1 MSEYVPEGALLPS
14 GINVDETAAYFGIT
28 DSSKIL
34 VEMENVN
41 RHTSLTM
48 VLNKI
53 SDLLLTDTFDLDSGS
68 NRLQVETGE
77 IYYILTG
84 PLELIQI
91 TEKLE
96 EFLGLSIESNSE
108 RPDISD
114 EQFTLLES
122 FLDPLNILKVYAIG
136 DVTGGNNELAKYV
149 TAFDN
154 MMKKPSEN
162 IQNLIQ
168 IKKEMT
174 EILIDTKNMQ
184 MPRPISILKSSNP
197 VTAPKLITPQ
207 ITDEIKVQE
216 PIIEKID
223 DEQKTEDDIV
233 SQPKLQQPTALKP
246 PINQTKV
253 IEPTPLAKP
262 ERLQRPEII
271 SKKEVSSIPEKTK
284 MEDLEKTSTDTTQ
297 WIQSKPTQDDHLA
310 PKIEP
315 RTEPVAPKRNHSSN
329 QETIQN
335 KQPIVAPVTP
345 KSKPIEKKFQPFTPK
360 VPQPSNQV
368 TTQTKNETNT
378 SSSLPT
384 PKQRSLPKP
393 IINSNSN
400 GIIRTFPSGNLCNG
414 CSVSLNKSWRF
425 CPLCG
430 FNS

>member
-48 VLNKI
+48 VLNKV

-84 PLELIQI
+84 PLKLIEI
-91 TEKLE
+91 TENLQD
-96 EFLGLSIESNSE
+96 FLGLNPEGNSE
-108 RPDISD
+108 KPNISD
-114 EQFTLLES
+114 EEFAVLES
-122 FLDPLNILKVYAIG
+122 FLDPLNILKIYAIG

-154 MMKKPSEN
+154 MIKNPSEN
-162 IQNLIQ
+162 VQNLIQ

-174 EILIDTKNMQ
+174 EILIETKNMQ
-184 MPRPISILKSSNP
+184 MPRPISILKSSKSVN
-197 VTAPKLITPQ
+197 TPKLITPQ
-207 ITDEIKVQE
+207 ITVETKVQE
-216 PIIEKID
+216 PIIENID
-223 DEQKTEDDIV
+223 SEENIEKEVFI
-233 SQPKLQQPTALKP
+233 QPKLQQPTALKP
-246 PINQTKV
+246 PSNQSKV

-271 SKKEVSSIPEKTK
+271 SKKDPAPMPEKTT
-284 MEDLEKTSTDTTQ
+284 MEDLEKNSTDTTQ
-297 WIQSKPTQDDHLA
+297 WVQNKPIQNETVA
-310 PKIEP
+310 PKIE
-315 RTEPVAPKRNHSSN
+315 TETKPIETKIQPVITPVAPK
-329 QETIQN
+329 
-335 KQPIVAPVTP
+335 A
-345 KSKPIEKKFQPFTPK
+345 KPIETKIQPAITPVAPK
-360 VPQPSNQV
+360 ANPPVN
-368 TTQTKNETNT
+368 TQNLYENKTPNT
-378 SSSLPT
+378 LPT

-400 GIIRTFPSGNLCNG
+400 GIIRTFPSGNICNG
-414 CSVSLNKSWRF
+414 CGVSLNNSWRF

-430 FNS
+430 FNN